1 MKREKDIAKFKINSY
16 CMNYLFL
23 TILITSIIYFLVYF
37 IYVRN
42 WKYFLNLNT
51 YNYLDEVQQN
61 ANNIDDIK
69 SVICKDLVERTS
81 MLHQMNYND
90 WINYNNK
97 NIFLKNTANKYY
109 VTIYEKKNDAESSSD
124 NNFIIR
130 ATYPPNLINLNI
142 EDEINAVTYNSI
154 VFEAFPLNKDSINNM
169 WVLEDPVNGCNTFS
183 RYWFNPVSKRS
194 VKQQEYFLKYK
205 KIDGAS
211 TFSGIISIGVPIYDL
226 ESQYGDVYFNYFGP
240 YFVVGMFLFTAVL
253 SLILQRASRKGH
265 VLSILTFVVLN
276 SYLLYTY
283 SKVGSITTISLEQN
297 KINDTIHTIEAIG
310 FLVAVNVFILDS
322 LKTNSNYKYLYN
334 ESVLLFCVLISF
346 LFISGFKNSNY
357 ATIDQ
362 VRNRSVQTE
371 TFFNIAIILNILI
384 FFNYLY
390 FMGFK
395 LL

>member
-1 MKREKDIAKFKINSY
+1 
-16 CMNYLFL
+16 
-23 TILITSIIYFLVYF
+23 
-37 IYVRN
+37 
-42 WKYFLNLNT
+42 LNEVDLN
-51 YNYLDEVQQN
+51 VSH
-61 ANNIDDIK
+61 IDDLKTI
-69 SVICKDLVERTS
+69 ICNDLVERTN
-81 MLHQMNYND
+81 MLYKMNYND

-97 NIFLKNTANKYY
+97 NIFLKNTENKYY
-109 VTIYEKKNDAESSSD
+109 ITIYEKKNDNDSNSET
-124 NNFIIR
+124 NFIIR
-130 ATYPPNLINLNI
+130 ATYPPNLVNLNI
-142 EDEINAVTYNSI
+142 QDEINAVTYNSI

-169 WVLEDPVNGCNTFS
+169 WVLEDPINGCNTFS

-205 KIDGAS
+205 KTEGNS
-211 TFSGIISIGVPIYDL
+211 VFTGIISIGVPVYDL

-240 YFVVGMFLFTAVL
+240 YFVIVMFLLSILL
-253 SLILQRASRKGH
+253 SLVLQSTSKKGPF
-265 VLSILTFVVLN
+265 LSILTFVVLN
-276 SYLLYTY
+276 IYLLYTY
-283 SKVGSITTISLEQN
+283 CKIGSITTISLEQN

-322 LKTNSNYKYLYN
+322 LKTNLNYKYLYN

-346 LFISGFKNSNY
+346 LFISSFKNSNY
-357 ATIDQ
+357 ATINE

-371 TFFNIAIILNILI
+371 TFFNLAIILNIII

>member
-1 MKREKDIAKFKINSY
+1 MKREKAIAKFKINSY

-23 TILITSIIYFLVYF
+23 TILITAIIYFLVYF

-51 YNYLDEVQQN
+51 ANYLDEVKQN
-61 ANNIDDIK
+61 ANHIDDIK

-124 NNFIIR
+124 TNFIIR

-169 WVLEDPVNGCNTFS
+169 WVLEDPVHGCNTFS

-205 KIDGAS
+205 KVDGDS
-211 TFSGIISIGVPIYDL
+211 TFTGIISIGVPVYDL

-240 YFVVGMFLFTAVL
+240 YFVVGMFLLTVVL
-253 SLILQRASRKGH
+253 SLVLQRASRKGP

-276 SYLLYTY
+276 AYLLYTY
-283 SKVGSITTISLEQN
+283 SKVGSITTIELEQN

-395 LL
+395 LF

>member
-1 MKREKDIAKFKINSY
+1 
-16 CMNYLFL
+16 MNYLFL
-23 TILITSIIYFLVYF
+23 TILITVIIYFLVYF

-51 YNYLDEVQQN
+51 SNYLDEVKQN
-61 ANNIDDIK
+61 ANHIDDIK
-69 SVICKDLVERTS
+69 TIICKDLVERTS
-81 MLHQMNYND
+81 ILRQMNYND

-97 NIFLKNTANKYY
+97 NIFLKNTENKYF
-109 VTIYEKKNDAESSSD
+109 VTIYERKTDAESNSD
-124 NNFIIR
+124 TNFIIR
-130 ATYPPNLINLNI
+130 ATYPPNLVNLNI
-142 EDEINAVTYNSI
+142 EDEINSVTYNSI

-183 RYWFNPVSKRS
+183 RYWFNPVSERS

-205 KIDGAS
+205 KIDGDR
-211 TFSGIISIGVPIYDL
+211 TFDGIISIGVPIYDL

-240 YFVVGMFLFTAVL
+240 YFVVGMFLLTVVL
-253 SLILQRASRKGH
+253 SLVLKRASRKGM

-276 SYLLYTY
+276 AYLLYTY
-283 SKVGSITTISLEQN
+283 SKVGSITTIALEQN

-310 FLVAVNVFILDS
+310 FLVAVNVFLLDS
-322 LKTNSNYKYLYN
+322 LKTNFNYKYLYN

-346 LFISGFKNSNY
+346 LFLSGFKNSNY
-357 ATIDQ
+357 VTIDQ

-390 FMGFK
+390 FLGFK
-395 LL
+395 LF